1 MPRLSKCIYPC
12 EGSLL
17 QEDLR
22 LDLSVTW
29 DLASVPSASG
39 SIAIQRFNEQ
49 CYAARLERDWKG
61 LLESG
66 SGINRTLTH

>member
-1 MPRLSKCIYPC
+1 MPRLSKCIHPC

-22 LDLSVTW
+22 LDLFVTW
-29 DLASVPSASG
+29 DLASLHSASG
-39 SIAIQRFNEQ
+39 SIAIQRFNER
-49 CYAARLERDWKG
+49 CYAALLERDWKG

-66 SGINRTLTH
+66 SGINRALTH